1 MGERSGDVKR
11 GRWSRSEP
19 GHRERLTAW
28 RSTETDSISA
38 AGPARLLVSTGV
50 CVPCRHGGRGR
61 CRMRGRQSMPGRGP
75 EMPETPTFGRY
86 AEIPYDQMTP
96 EQQEGYRLLIETR
109 GALGGPNKVWVHN
122 PKLAKVMGPLGA
134 YFRTGYSLS
143 EREREIAVVIINS
156 KWHSIYPTNAHERA
170 GKAAGLPADK
180 VEAMLSG
187 LPTSFDNKREQVV
200 YEMATC
206 LANSRWVP
214 KGLYDRAVE
223 ALGHAGIT
231 DVICLM
237 GFYTSVSM
245 TLAFYDVPAGA
256 TGMAR

>member
-1 MGERSGDVKR
+1 VLKATPHAR
-11 GRWSRSEP
+11 
-19 GHRERLTAW
+19 RLA
-28 RSTETDSISA
+28 
-38 AGPARLLVSTGV
+38 
-50 CVPCRHGGRGR
+50 
-61 CRMRGRQSMPGRGP
+61 PGRISRYGGANQRRNH
-75 EMPETPTFGRY
+75 EEETQAMADTPTFGRY

-96 EQQEGYRLLIETR
+96 EQQEGYNALIQSRGRLP
-109 GALGGPNKVWVHN
+109 GPNKIYVHN

-134 YFRTGYSLS
+134 HFRTGYSLS

-180 VEAMLSG
+180 VEALLSG
-187 LPTSFDNKREQVV
+187 LPTSFDDKREQVI
-200 YEMATC
+200 YEMAKC
-206 LANSRWVP
+206 LSESRWVS

-223 ALGHAGIT
+223 ALGHVGIT

-256 TGMAR
+256 EGMQR